1 MGRYFSEL
9 ATAFVR
15 GRLGNPPASVDDGL
29 AAGLRLHKIKAK
41 PE

>member
-1 MGRYFSEL
+1 MERYFSEV

-15 GRLGNPPASVDDGL
+15 GRLDNPTASIDGGL
-29 AAGLRLHKIKAK
+29 TAGLCLHKIKAK

>member
-1 MGRYFSEL
+1 MERYFSEV

-15 GRLGNPPASVDDGL
+15 GRLGNPIASIDDVL
-29 AAGLRLHKIKAK
+29 AGGLRLHKIKSK